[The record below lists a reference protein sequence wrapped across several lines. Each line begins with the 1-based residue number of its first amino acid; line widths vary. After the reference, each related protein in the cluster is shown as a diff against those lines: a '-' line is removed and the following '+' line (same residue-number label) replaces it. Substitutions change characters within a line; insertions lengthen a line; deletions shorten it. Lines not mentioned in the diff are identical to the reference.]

1 MLKSWQKPKYYV
13 NTTYWEKS
21 FIFQNNSVI
30 YSEESI
36 TFERKSQKSYRKYY
50 IKQKVLFV

>member
-21 FIFQNNSVI
+21 FIFQKNSII